1 MALRT
6 FYENGYGLIRGV
18 DERVAVV
25 ISDAFR
31 GLREWEGF
39 MPSNRYNRVVLD
51 TVSRRRW
58 LKYQA
63 AYLSLTISR

>member
-1 MALRT
+1 M
-6 FYENGYGLIRGV
+6 RGV

-39 MPSNRYNRVVLD
+39 MPSSRYNSVVLD
-51 TVSRRRW
+51 TVS
-58 LKYQA
+58 
-63 AYLSLTISR
+63 SGC